1 MTVKRVINED
11 TEISFFE
18 LGDAVTTGNLVA
30 GTWYLIGAMAAENSI
45 IPKGLKVGD
54 FFLAQS
60 ALTLAE
66 GDSVQP
72 VASTKFCGFQNVDGT
87 MDKDQV
93 DVTTIC
99 DETTS
104 YRAGRLTFSLSGT
117 LVVETSTDDEETATD
132 IVLGNLITLLSEQ
145 TDGTYNRSEVGKD
158 VNVMINLTAGIAG
171 ADVRD
176 LVLFTPAQI
185 TSGGFSGG
193 TNSAKTADV
202 SLSITS
208 GAFNPAFVKSKR
220 YTPVAA

>member
-18 LGDAVTTGNLVA
+18 LGDAITTGNLTV
-30 GTWYLIGAMAAENSI
+30 GTWYLIVSTATENTV
-45 IPKGLKVGD
+45 IPQGLKAGD
-54 FFLAQS
+54 FFLAQT
-60 ALTLAE
+60 ALELVD
-66 GDSVQP
+66 GDSVRP
-72 VASTKFCGFQNVDGT
+72 VAATKFCGFQNVDGT

-99 DETTS
+99 DPTTS

-132 IVLGNLITLLSEQ
+132 VVLGNLITLLSEQ
-145 TDGTYNRSEVGKD
+145 TDGTYLRSEVGKD

-202 SLSITS
+202 SLSVTS
-208 GAFNPAFVKSKR
+208 GDFDPAFVKSKR
-220 YTPVAA
+220 VAA